1 MRCLHDE
8 EATIKICIQP
18 NLTFVT
24 LTLPLSEYSP
34 YSRCVVDRF
43 AFLFVCQ
50 GQNTKY
56 IAGQSASRADL
67 RNFCQLFVSFV
78 LSQYS
83 ILLSQ
88 YSPYIKVCADISNCT
103 NFCNFL
109 PTLSIFCME
118 SIFTIYQGVC
128 WHFQLHGLHS
138 FWQ

>member
-56 IAGQSASRADL
+56 IAGQSAPPVSHNQVFPKC
-67 RNFCQLFVSFV
+67 NFNTFTV
-78 LSQYS
+78 LSHDDE
-83 ILLSQ
+83 L
-88 YSPYIKVCADISNCT
+88 
-103 NFCNFL
+103 
-109 PTLSIFCME
+109 
-118 SIFTIYQGVC
+118 
-128 WHFQLHGLHS
+128 
-138 FWQ
+138 